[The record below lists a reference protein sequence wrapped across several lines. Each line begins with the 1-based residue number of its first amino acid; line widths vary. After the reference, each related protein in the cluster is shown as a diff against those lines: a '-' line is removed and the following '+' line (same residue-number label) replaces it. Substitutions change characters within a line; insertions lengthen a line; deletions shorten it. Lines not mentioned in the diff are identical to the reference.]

1 MVAPAVLYVGEQ
13 LHSGMRLPFLSV
25 GAAAL
30 AAIAAVLL
38 LPETRGQ
45 PQPDTV
51 EQVEQLFGSHFKQ
64 SRAASAEGGGGGG
77 GGVCVRQSSK
87 LQRLLSRLSSSS
99 GSRNEGSWTLPAV
112 PDSDGRYG
120 AVQASSGW
128 RALGTEEEGWG
139 VPVLP
144 VQEQQSDQQE
154 LVPVRAEVPVVT
166 AV

>member
-1 MVAPAVLYVGEQ
+1 VAPAVLYVGEQ

-77 GGVCVRQSSK
+77 ICVRQSSK

-99 GSRNEGSWTLPAV
+99 SSSRNEGSWTLPAV
-112 PDSDGRYG
+112 PDSTGRYG
-120 AVQASSGW
+120 AAQASSGW

-144 VQEQQSDQQE
+144 VQEPQSDQQE
-154 LVPVRAEVPVVT
+154 LVPVRAEVPAVT